1 MGQCCGCESPSRS
14 SLVGLVSL
22 MLLVGYSPCSEL
34 MAAIVRLD
42 ALNAGACADKVMAV
56 VVRPIRHSSALA
68 WPVVCSSTSSSS
80 SMRAPVPSSV
90 VGSGKRDSVSA
101 FW

>member
-1 MGQCCGCESPSRS
+1 MLRLWQSPSRS

-22 MLLVGYSPCSEL
+22 MLLVGYSPCSEV
-34 MAAIVRLD
+34 MAAIMRLD
-42 ALNAGACADKVMAV
+42 AMNAGACADKVMTV
-56 VVRPIRHSSALA
+56 VVWPIRHSSALA
-68 WPVVCSSTSSSS
+68 WPVVCSSSSS
-80 SMRAPVPSSV
+80 SMRALVPSSV